1 MPFVIAL
8 MTGTVGA
15 SITPTSYQTN
25 LMIYGP
31 GGYEFADFFRVGIQ
45 LTIIVGAVTV
55 FLAPIV
61 FGL

>member
-1 MPFVIAL
+1 
-8 MTGTVGA
+8 MTGTIGA

-31 GGYEFADFFRVGIQ
+31 GGYAFADFFRVGIP

-55 FLAPIV
+55 FLGPIV